1 MAVRGRNVVHKEA
14 TRQCLGLCEPCA
26 IRSVQWAHCKP
37 EQRCLF
43 YQRGNVTRRTGMLQG
58 ICEIIPAPQCW
69 QSPALSTVQRS
80 SRSLISTQ
88 LLLGMT
94 YLTEREKSPGA
105 LSLSL
110 MRKAPSC
117 LCLPNIS
124 SAFARGIFPKN
135 HLCGEEKKVI
145 GKVKNF
151 NPFMEEP
158 ETPQLW
164 KQDLVYALPHSAQWK
179 MHFVSKSISCLLQIR
194 C

>member
-1 MAVRGRNVVHKEA
+1 M
-14 TRQCLGLCEPCA
+14 
-26 IRSVQWAHCKP
+26 
-37 EQRCLF
+37 
-43 YQRGNVTRRTGMLQG
+43 
-58 ICEIIPAPQCW
+58 
-69 QSPALSTVQRS
+69 LSTKKPPGSAWACVSHVPSGQSSGLTANQSKDVCSIREGMSLEEQECYRASVRLFLLLSVDNHLPFQQSKGS